1 VRLDGK
7 VIIVTGAAG
16 YVGQTLAERLG
27 SEGARVVAADL
38 KDPGTTVDRVRTTG
52 AQALSVTVDVTDEAS
67 TRHLARQTVERFGR
81 IDGLVNNAGLFLGP
95 GMEPRSII
103 DVDLEA
109 WDRTFAVNV
118 KGPFLCTR
126 AVFPYMREQRSGKV
140 VNIGSG
146 TWLHT
151 SRGRTSAPHYTS
163 SKAAVTGLTRA
174 LANELGAWGICI
186 NTLAPGYMPLA
197 AREQDPATLAG
208 AQDRALGR
216 VGTPNDVAGTLVYL
230 LSADSDFVTGQ
241 MIVVNGG
248 GETW

>member
-16 YVGQTLAERLG
+16 YVGQALAERLG
-27 SEGARVVAADL
+27 SEGAHVVAADL
-38 KDPGTTVDRVRTTG
+38 RDPAATVDRVRTTG
-52 AQALSVTVDVTDEAS
+52 AQALSVIVDVTDEAS
-67 TRHLARQTVERFGR
+67 TRDMARQTVDRFGC

-95 GMEPRSII
+95 GMEPRSIV

-197 AREQDPATLAG
+197 AREQNPTTLAG

>member
-1 VRLDGK
+1 VRA
-7 VIIVTGAAG
+7 TGA
-16 YVGQTLAERLG
+16 E
-27 SEGARVVAADL
+27 
-38 KDPGTTVDRVRTTG
+38 
-52 AQALSVTVDVTDEAS
+52 ALPLSVDVTDEAL
-67 TRHLARQTVERFGR
+67 TRDMARQTVGRFGR

-95 GMEPRSII
+95 GMEPRSIV
-103 DVDLEA
+103 DVDLAA

-118 KGPFLCTR
+118 KGPFLCAR
-126 AVFPYMREQRSGKV
+126 AVFPYMRERGSGKI

-151 SRGRTSAPHYTS
+151 SRGRTSTPHYAS

-197 AREQDPATLAG
+197 AQGQDPTTLPG

-216 VGTPNDVAGTLVYL
+216 VGVPSDIAGTVVYL
-230 LSADSDFVTGQ
+230 LSDDSDFVTGQ
-241 MIVVNGG
+241 MVVVNGG
-248 GETW
+248 AETW